1 MPKLFAY
8 ILFFSLFLLVA
19 CDSDKNAFMTP
30 SPNEPVVDVGIDEY
44 SVNGTVVGKTATDIL
59 ASEDLLIKP
68 LEEELK
74 KIQTIQIEQA
84 LRDSQPF
91 DWETSTAKLHVD
103 ENLSFDDFYKTIATT
118 GFVGYPNIKYVIGTN
133 FKEVYNLKLPTKS
146 GMCFCPFYVQRKE
159 PFIRYKYMRNR
170 QKLSLNE
177 ILSKESSERAEQI
190 LCFKDY
196 NALDFLLTFF
206 DDNNERVYVV
216 SLNEDALKEN
226 SSFHEFAIYTFKKEV
241 DLWKF
246 VEEIRSRAELK
257 KKNKTVK
264 CSYDLL
270 GNQVTLIFPK
280 DVLMKDIAPLIKG
293 LNAYG
298 YKGDKINF
306 MKVN

>member
-8 ILFFSLFLLVA
+8 ILFFSLLLLVA

-74 KIQTIQIEQA
+74 KIHTIQIEQV

-91 DWETSTAKLHVD
+91 DWEASTAKLHVD

-118 GFVGYPNIKYVIGTN
+118 GFVGYPNIKYVIGSD
-133 FKEVYNLKLPTKS
+133 FKNVYNLKLPTKS
-146 GMCFCPFYVQRKE
+146 SMCFCSGDSPMLLFL
-159 PFIRYKYMRNR
+159 RYKYMRHR
-170 QKLSLNE
+170 QKLSFNE
-177 ILSKESSERAEQI
+177 ILALREGGNLI
-190 LCFKDY
+190 LECFEDY
-196 NALDFLLTFF
+196 NDLDLLLSFYRE
-206 DDNNERVYVV
+206 DKEIVYVL

-246 VEEIRSRAELK
+246 LGEIRSRAELK
-257 KKNKTVK
+257 KKNKAVK

-293 LNAYG
+293 LNVYG
-298 YKGDKINF
+298 YNGDKINF
-306 MKVN
+306 MRVN

>member
-8 ILFFSLFLLVA
+8 ILFFSLFLLAA
-19 CDSDKNAFMTP
+19 CNEEKKEFMTP
-30 SPNEPVVDVGIDEY
+30 GPNEPVLDVNVDEY
-44 SVNGTVVGKTATDIL
+44 SLNGTVVGKTATDIL

-91 DWETSTAKLHVD
+91 DWEASTAKLHVD
-103 ENLSFDDFYKTIATT
+103 ENLSYSDFYKTIATT
-118 GFVGYPNIKYVIGTN
+118 GFVGYPNIKYVIGSD
-133 FKEVYNLKLPTKS
+133 FKNVYNLKLPTKS
-146 GMCFCPFYVQRKE
+146 GMCFCSGDSPMLLFL
-159 PFIRYKYMRNR
+159 RYKYMRHR
-170 QKLSLNE
+170 QKLSFNE
-177 ILSKESSERAEQI
+177 ILALREGGNLI
-190 LCFKDY
+190 LECFEDY
-196 NALDFLLTFF
+196 NDLDLLLSFYRE
-206 DDNNERVYVV
+206 DKEIVYVL

-246 VEEIRSRAELK
+246 LGEITSRAKFQKE
-257 KKNKTVK
+257 NKAVK

-270 GNQVTLIFPK
+270 GKQVTLIFPK

-293 LNAYG
+293 LNVYG
-298 YKGDKINF
+298 YNGDKINF

>member
-1 MPKLFAY
+1 MTL
-8 ILFFSLFLLVA
+8 LLLVA

-30 SPNEPVVDVGIDEY
+30 SPNELVVDVGIDEY

-118 GFVGYPNIKYVIGTN
+118 GFVGYPNIKYVIGSD
-133 FKEVYNLKLPTKS
+133 FKNVYNLKLPTKS
-146 GMCFCPFYVQRKE
+146 SMCFCSGDSPMLPFL
-159 PFIRYKYMRNR
+159 RYKYMRHR
-170 QKLSLNE
+170 QKLSFNE
-177 ILSKESSERAEQI
+177 ILALREGGNLI
-190 LCFKDY
+190 LECFEDY
-196 NALDFLLTFF
+196 NDLDFLLTFF

-246 VEEIRSRAELK
+246 LGEITSRAELQK
-257 KKNKTVK
+257 ENKAVK

-270 GNQVTLIFPK
+270 GKQVTLIFPK

>member
-8 ILFFSLFLLVA
+8 ILFFSLLLLVA

-118 GFVGYPNIKYVIGTN
+118 GFVGYPNIKYVIGSD
-133 FKEVYNLKLPTKS
+133 FKNVYNLKLPTKS
-146 GMCFCPFYVQRKE
+146 SMCFCSGDSPMLSFL
-159 PFIRYKYMRNR
+159 RYKYMRHR
-170 QKLSLNE
+170 QKLSFNE
-177 ILSKESSERAEQI
+177 ILALREGGNLI
-190 LCFKDY
+190 LECFEDY
-196 NALDFLLTFF
+196 NDLDFLLTFF

-246 VEEIRSRAELK
+246 LGEITSRAELQK
-257 KKNKTVK
+257 ENKAVK

-270 GNQVTLIFPK
+270 GKQVTLIFPK

-293 LNAYG
+293 LNVYG
-298 YKGDKINF
+298 YNGDKINF

>member
-8 ILFFSLFLLVA
+8 ILFFSLLLLVA

-91 DWETSTAKLHVD
+91 DWEASTAKLHVD

-118 GFVGYPNIKYVIGTN
+118 GFVDYLNIKYVIGMN
-133 FKEVYNLKLPTKS
+133 FKDAYNLKLPTKS
-146 GMCFCPFYVQRKE
+146 GMCFCPFYVQRKV

-177 ILSKESSERAEQI
+177 ILSKEITSRAKFQ
-190 LCFKDY
+190 
-196 NALDFLLTFF
+196 
-206 DDNNERVYVV
+206 
-216 SLNEDALKEN
+216 KEN
-226 SSFHEFAIYTFKKEV
+226 KA
-241 DLWKF
+241 
-246 VEEIRSRAELK
+246 
-257 KKNKTVK
+257 VK

-280 DVLMKDIAPLIKG
+280 DVLMKDIALLIKG
-293 LNAYG
+293 LNVYG
-298 YKGDKINF
+298 YNGDKINF

>member
-8 ILFFSLFLLVA
+8 ILFFFLLLLVA

-118 GFVGYPNIKYVIGTN
+118 GFVGYPNIKYVIGSD
-133 FKEVYNLKLPTKS
+133 FKNVYNLKLPTKS
-146 GMCFCPFYVQRKE
+146 SMCFCSGDSPMLPFL
-159 PFIRYKYMRNR
+159 RYKYMRHR
-170 QKLSLNE
+170 QKLSFNE
-177 ILSKESSERAEQI
+177 ILALREGGNLI
-190 LCFKDY
+190 LECFEDY

-246 VEEIRSRAELK
+246 LGEITSRAELQK
-257 KKNKTVK
+257 ENKAVK

-270 GNQVTLIFPK
+270 GNRVTLIFPK

-293 LNAYG
+293 LNVYG
-298 YKGDKINF
+298 YNGDKINF